1 MLQKTLAQVIF
12 VLFETEPD
20 SNIKCGWDGLLNIVK
35 EAVASENRFHFKW
48 TKGGGL
54 LTMKERLR
62 KPLMV
67 RSLRIRGTF
76 LEVFALDVVEN
87 HFNAAVGFK
96 VAIVYGSF
104 LAVATGGFCCD
115 AFAVEAA
122 KSIVQYDVRFLA
134 GVFGEST
141 QLQKLCVATGRAN
154 EPFFQSWW
162 KAPTP
167 EHPREQVV
175 ESDAAVAARFGLQ
188 RKGHSSKYGAYP
200 AFIIVF
206 GPCQDS
212 TRAFQFPSLIT
223 LECFDQSS
231 K

>member
-1 MLQKTLAQVIF
+1 MRIT
-12 VLFETEPD
+12 T
-20 SNIKCGWDGLLNIVK
+20 SND
-35 EAVASENRFHFKW
+35 AVS
-48 TKGGGL
+48 
-54 LTMKERLR
+54 
-62 KPLMV
+62 
-67 RSLRIRGTF
+67 
-76 LEVFALDVVEN
+76 
-87 HFNAAVGFK
+87 FK
-96 VAIVYGSF
+96 VAIIYGSF
-104 LAVATGGFCCD
+104 LAVTNGRFCCD

-122 KSIVQYDVRFLA
+122 KRIVQCDVRFLA

-188 RKGHSSKYGAYP
+188 READSSMYGVYP
-200 AFIIVF
+200 AYIIVF

-223 LECFDQSS
+223 LGCFGQLS
-231 K
+231 KKVISYSLI